1 MNLVRIAIRYALLHV
16 PGLVLLILILP
27 SVQRWT
33 ELPPWF
39 FWGFVLLWI
48 VKDMVLFPFVWRAYD
63 WSCPMHV
70 HALVGTEGIAQERLA
85 PSGYIRVH
93 GELWKA
99 EVIRN
104 GPPVDS
110 HGLTPGTRDVLPRV
124 MHLNGGE
131 PIMGH
136 SPPGLRPRSSAG
148 LAPPWESTTSEASIE
163 GEAPTGLP
171 GEGATQAPSIEKGE
185 VARIEGI
192 RGLVLL
198 VQQRSKVGGPPE

>member
-1 MNLVRIAIRYALLHV
+1 MAKGLAEITRIVNRRDWSVRIATRYALLHV
-16 PGLVLLILILP
+16 PGLILLILILP

-99 EVIRN
+99 EVIRD
-104 GPPVDS
+104 GPP
-110 HGLTPGTRDVLPRV
+110 
-124 MHLNGGE
+124 
-131 PIMGH
+131 
-136 SPPGLRPRSSAG
+136 
-148 LAPPWESTTSEASIE
+148 
-163 GEAPTGLP
+163 
-171 GEGATQAPSIEKGE
+171 IEKGG
-185 VARIEGI
+185 VARIQGI

-198 VQQRSKVGGPPE
+198 VQQRSKVGALQNNQDNSPHLHEPHRFGKLTR